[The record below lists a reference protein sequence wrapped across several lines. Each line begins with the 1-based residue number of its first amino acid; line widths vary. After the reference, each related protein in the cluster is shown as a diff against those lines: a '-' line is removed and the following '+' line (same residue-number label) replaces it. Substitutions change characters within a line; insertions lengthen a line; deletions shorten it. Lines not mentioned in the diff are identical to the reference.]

1 MFVRCEELGGGRVCI
16 EDSADIRPF
25 VLLIF
30 AHIHARATYLCHFPL
45 LSYFR
50 TPFYLASVGRAGQLN
65 YPKSRY
71 YSWEIIDHRPIAF
84 VTIDYSSL
92 DSDYNTTTPKLFR
105 LVHNTFLCLILITL
119 NSVRSIVLLLLYS
132 CEYNH
137 PRTLTS
143 ASSWYILDPNILFRR
158 TPSTPGRIT
167 FSPIEKASK
176 KPCRDT
182 RFGGL

>member
-1 MFVRCEELGGGRVCI
+1 MHRRQCGYKTFLT
-16 EDSADIRPF
+16 S

-30 AHIHARATYLCHFPL
+30 AHIHARASYLCHFPL

-71 YSWEIIDHRPIAF
+71 YSWEIIDHRLVAF
-84 VTIDYSSL
+84 VTIDYNAL
-92 DSDYNTTTPKLFR
+92 DSDYNTTTLKLFR

-132 CEYNH
+132 CEYIH
-137 PRTLTS
+137 PRAGIPSS
-143 ASSWYILDPNILFRR
+143 ASSWYIFPIIFSRRALLDARLYLCNAA
-158 TPSTPGRIT
+158 PS
-167 FSPIEKASK
+167 
-176 KPCRDT
+176 
-182 RFGGL
+182 